1 MAQFLPTFGDVD
13 EEADLEINDDGDELD
28 ETPLATDVQE
38 LSPPNESIYYF
49 IVDRSGSMSG
59 TSMNLTKQALVL
71 FLQSLPIGCYFHIVS
86 FGTDFEFM
94 YK

>member
-28 ETPLATDVQE
+28 ETPMAIELQQLA
-38 LSPPNESIYYF
+38 LPNESIYYF

-59 TSMNLTKQALVL
+59 KSMDLTK
-71 FLQSLPIGCYFHIVS
+71 
-86 FGTDFEFM
+86 
-94 YK
+94 

>member
-28 ETPLATDVQE
+28 ETPLTTELQE
-38 LSPPNESIYYF
+38 LASPKNSIYYF

-59 TSMNLTKQALVL
+59 TPMKLTK
-71 FLQSLPIGCYFHIVS
+71 
-86 FGTDFEFM
+86 
-94 YK
+94 